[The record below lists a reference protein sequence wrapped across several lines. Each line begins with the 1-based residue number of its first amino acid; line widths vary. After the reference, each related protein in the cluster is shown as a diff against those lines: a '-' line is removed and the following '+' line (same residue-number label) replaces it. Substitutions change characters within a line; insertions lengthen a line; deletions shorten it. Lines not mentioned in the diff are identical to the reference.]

1 MVGKIPSKYILKEM
15 NILIVEDESR
25 IAKRIERMT
34 RAIFGDALQSIK
46 HINTLQESVKF
57 IENNELDLVLLD
69 LNLKGS
75 NGFDL
80 LTTAVSE
87 SFHTI
92 IISAYKDQAITA
104 FEYGVLDFVP
114 KPFNQERLEQ
124 AFHRINTKEKIAS
137 NTIKFLAVKKRH
149 KVQLIPIEDVIY
161 IKGAGAYTELFL
173 KDGKKELHG
182 KPLEKL
188 EQLLSFSFERIHK
201 SYLVKMSKVKEIIVE
216 SGSKYMAE
224 LKNGER
230 IPIGRTKY
238 KDIKAKWF

>member
-1 MVGKIPSKYILKEM
+1 M

-25 IAKRIERMT
+25 IAKRVERMT
-34 RAIFGDALQSIK
+34 RDFFGDTLQSLG
-46 HINTLQESVKF
+46 HSNTLHEALRF
-57 IENNELDLVLLD
+57 IENNSLDLVLLD
-69 LNLKGS
+69 LNLNGD

-80 LTTAVSE
+80 LTTAVSK

-92 IISAYKDQAITA
+92 VISAYRDQAITA

-114 KPFNQERLEQ
+114 KPFNRERLEQ
-124 AFHRINTKEKIAS
+124 ALHRTIANEKIET
-137 NTIKFLAVKKRH
+137 NEVKFLAIKKRH
-149 KVQLIPIEDVIY
+149 RIQLIPIEDVLY

-173 KDGKKELHG
+173 ADGKKELHD
-182 KPLEKL
+182 KSLEKL
-188 EQLLSFSFERIHK
+188 EQLLSSSFERIHK
-201 SYLVKMSKVKEIIVE
+201 SYLVKMSEVTKISVA

-238 KDIKAKWF
+238 KDLKAKWF

>member
-1 MVGKIPSKYILKEM
+1 M

-34 RAIFGDALQSIK
+34 RDIFGDTLQSLK
-46 HINTLQESVKF
+46 YINTLQEALQF

-69 LNLKGS
+69 LNLNGD

-80 LTTAVSE
+80 LTTAVSK

-92 IISAYKDQAITA
+92 VISAYSDQAITA

-114 KPFNQERLEQ
+114 KPFNRERLKK
-124 AFHRINTKEKIAS
+124 ALHRTITNEKIET
-137 NTIKFLAVKKRH
+137 NTTKFLAIKKRH
-149 KVQLIPIEDVIY
+149 RIQLIPIENVLY
-161 IKGAGAYTELFL
+161 IKGAGVYTELFL
-173 KDGKKELHG
+173 ADGKKELHD
-182 KPLEKL
+182 KSLEKL
-188 EQLLSFSFERIHK
+188 EQLLSNTFERIHK
-201 SYLVKMSKVKEIIVE
+201 SYLLKMSEIKEIIVE
-216 SGSKYMAE
+216 SGSKYIAE

-238 KDIKAKWF
+238 KDIKAKWL

>member
-1 MVGKIPSKYILKEM
+1 M

-34 RAIFGDALQSIK
+34 RDIFGNTLQSINL
-46 HINTLQESVKF
+46 INTLQEAMSF
-57 IENNELDLVLLD
+57 IDNNSLDLVLLD
-69 LNLKGS
+69 LNLNGE
-75 NGFDL
+75 NGFEM

-92 IISAYKDQAITA
+92 IISANKDQAITA

-114 KPFNQERLEQ
+114 KPFNRDRLEQ
-124 AFHRINTKEKIAS
+124 AFNRTITKVNIETNK
-137 NTIKFLAVKKRH
+137 TKFLAVKKRH
-149 KVQLIPIEDVIY
+149 RIQLIPIEDLVY

-173 KDGKKELHG
+173 TDGKKELHD
-182 KPLEKL
+182 KSLEKL

-201 SYLVKMSKVKEIIVE
+201 SYLVKKSEIKEIIVE

-224 LKNGER
+224 LKNGEFL
-230 IPIGRTKY
+230 PIGRTKY
-238 KDIKAKWF
+238 KDLKANWL

>member
-1 MVGKIPSKYILKEM
+1 M

-34 RAIFGDALQSIK
+34 RDIYGDALQSLT
-46 HINTLQESVKF
+46 HINNLPEALKF
-57 IENNELDLVLLD
+57 IEDSTLDLVLLD
-69 LNLKGS
+69 LNLNGD

-92 IISAYKDQAITA
+92 VISAYKDQAITA

-114 KPFNQERLEQ
+114 KPFNRDRLEQ
-124 AFHRINTKEKIAS
+124 ALNRTITNEKLE
-137 NTIKFLAVKKRH
+137 TDEIKFLAVKKRH
-149 KVQLIPIEDVIY
+149 RIQLIPIEDLVY
-161 IKGAGAYTELFL
+161 IKGAGTYTELFL
-173 KDGKKELHG
+173 TDGTKELHD
-182 KPLEKL
+182 KSLEKL
-188 EQLLSFSFERIHK
+188 EQLLSHTFERIHK
-201 SYLVKMSKVKEIIVE
+201 SYLVKMSEIREIIVE

-224 LKNGER
+224 LLNGAL

-238 KDIKAKWF
+238 KDIKAKWL

>member
-1 MVGKIPSKYILKEM
+1 M

-34 RAIFGDALQSIK
+34 RDIFGDNLQSLK
-46 HINTLQESVKF
+46 YINTLHEALRF
-57 IENNELDLVLLD
+57 IENNSLDLVLLD
-69 LNLKGS
+69 LNLNGD

-80 LTTAVSE
+80 LTTAVSK

-92 IISAYKDQAITA
+92 VISAYKDQAITA

-114 KPFNQERLEQ
+114 KPFNRERLEQ
-124 AFHRINTKEKIAS
+124 ALHRAIANEKIET
-137 NTIKFLAVKKRH
+137 NEVKFLAIKKRH
-149 KVQLIPIEDVIY
+149 RIQLIPIEDVLY

-173 KDGKKELHG
+173 ADGKKELHD
-182 KPLEKL
+182 KSLEKL
-188 EQLLSFSFERIHK
+188 EQLLSNTFERIHK
-201 SYLVKMSKVKEIIVE
+201 SYLVKMSEIKEIIVE
-216 SGSKYMAE
+216 SGSKYMTE

-238 KDIKAKWF
+238 KDIKAKWL

>member
-1 MVGKIPSKYILKEM
+1 M

-34 RAIFGDALQSIK
+34 RDIFGNTLQSLK
-46 HINTLQESVKF
+46 HINTLQEALQF
-57 IENNELDLVLLD
+57 IENNALDLVLLD
-69 LNLKGS
+69 LNLNGD

-80 LTTAVSE
+80 LTSAVSK

-114 KPFNQERLEQ
+114 KPFNRDRLEQ
-124 AFHRINTKEKIAS
+124 ALNKIITKEKAE
-137 NTIKFLAVKKRH
+137 TDEIKFLAIKKRH
-149 KVQLIPIEDVIY
+149 RVQLILIEDVRY

-173 KDGKKELHG
+173 ADGKKELHN
-182 KPLEKL
+182 KSLENL
-188 EQLLSFSFERIHK
+188 EQLLSHTFERIHK
-201 SYLVKMSKVKEIIVE
+201 SYVVKMSEIREIIVE

-238 KDIKAKWF
+238 KDIKEKWL